1 MVSIEYPSSQW
12 RDPHGP
18 FEEGNVKRVNAS
30 LDAID
35 NDINGTGIITI
46 IQENSI
52 PTMRKN
58 TVTEANIIKT
68 EHRVTIH
75 PSEKGLFSHLIYQQK
90 MMM

>member
-18 FEEGNVKRVNAS
+18 FEEGNVKRVDAS

-46 IQENSI
+46 IQEKVNNDDQGKPVTTDINDTETLTIFNDGSSV
-52 PTMRKN
+52 PTMRKKM
-58 TVTEANIIKT
+58 VTD
-68 EHRVTIH
+68 
-75 PSEKGLFSHLIYQQK
+75 
-90 MMM
+90 